1 MKTKISLVSSVLSAL
16 LLAGC
21 ATDTY
26 VSQENRDKFAG
37 LDVSKFL
44 ISECLA
50 PEREVHIAIAE
61 HFAFDKYKLRDLD
74 KINLDTFVKEIRG
87 LKGRITIV
95 GHTDYKGS
103 LEYNERLSQRR
114 AKSVADY
121 LQTHLNPKQYDWEVK
136 HLGET
141 QPLLLGKTD
150 KDRAE
155 NRRAFIVF
163 EEAQKYEEMP
173 FCEPP
178 KPERKVYMA
187 MTPHFDFDKSVLKPD
202 DLTQLDEFAAQLSDL
217 QGSIMVAGHT
227 DQAGSVSYNEKLAER
242 RAETVV
248 KYLKTKLDPKQFI
261 WEVKSFGKLQ
271 PAINERSEKADALNR
286 RAFIVFKESDITAD
300 QQTLSG
306 SEQKVFS
313 DAEPQA
319 STIDSDQQS
328 SSKNQ

>member
-1 MKTKISLVSSVLSAL
+1 MKTKIGLVSSVLSAL
-16 LLAGC
+16 LLIGC

-74 KINLDTFVKEIRG
+74 KINLDSFVEEIGG

-121 LQTHLNPKQYDWEVK
+121 LQTHLEPKQYDWEVK

-173 FCEPP
+173 FCEPA

-187 MTPHFDFDKSVLKPD
+187 ITPHFDFDKSVLKPE
-202 DLTQLDEFAAQLSDL
+202 DLTQLDDFASQLSGL
-217 QGSIMVAGHT
+217 QGNIMVAGHT

-286 RAFIVFKESDITAD
+286 RAFIVFKESDITAE
-300 QQTLSG
+300 QQTLTG
-306 SEQKVFS
+306 SEQEFLRSESEKKLGN
-313 DAEPQA
+313 D
-319 STIDSDQQS
+319 
-328 SSKNQ
+328 

>member
-1 MKTKISLVSSVLSAL
+1 MKTKICLLSGVLSAL
-16 LLAGC
+16 LLSGC

-26 VSQENRDKFAG
+26 VSQENRDKFSG

-50 PEREVHIAIAE
+50 PEREVHIMVAE
-61 HFAFDKYKLRDLD
+61 HFEFDKYKIRDVD
-74 KINLDTFVKEIRG
+74 ATNLNAFVGDIRG

-114 AKSVADY
+114 AQSVENY
-121 LQTHLNPKQYDWEVK
+121 LKGHLNPVNFDWEVK
-136 HLGET
+136 HFGKT

-150 KDRAE
+150 EDRAE

-187 MTPHFDFDKSVLKPD
+187 MTPYFDFDKSVLKPE
-202 DLTQLDEFAAQLSDL
+202 DLTQLDDFAAKLSGL

-227 DQAGSVSYNEKLAER
+227 DQVGSLSYNEKLAER

-248 KYLKTKLDPKQFI
+248 DYLKAKLDPKQFI

-271 PAINERSEKADALNR
+271 PAVNERSPKADTLNR
-286 RAFIVFKESDITAD
+286 RAFIVFKESDITAE
-300 QQTLSG
+300 QQSISG
-306 SEQKVFS
+306 SVQPSEVDRQ
-313 DAEPQA
+313 
-319 STIDSDQQS
+319 
-328 SSKNQ
+328 

>member
-1 MKTKISLVSSVLSAL
+1 MKTIIFLISAVMSTSLLS
-16 LLAGC
+16 GC

-37 LDVSKFL
+37 IDVSKFL

-61 HFAFDKYKLRDLD
+61 HFAFDKYQLRDLD
-74 KINLDTFVKEIRG
+74 KINLDSFVEEIRG

-103 LEYNERLSQRR
+103 QEYNERLSQRR

-121 LQTHLNPKQYDWEVK
+121 LQTHLDPKNYDWEVK

-187 MTPHFDFDKSVLKPD
+187 ITPHFDFDKSVLKPE
-202 DLTQLDEFAAQLSDL
+202 DLTQLDDFASQLNGL
-217 QGSIMVAGHT
+217 QGNVMVAGHT

-248 KYLKTKLDPKQFI
+248 EYLKTKLDPKQFI

-286 RAFIVFKESDITAD
+286 RAFIVFKESDITAE
-300 QQTLSG
+300 QQTLTG
-306 SEQKVFS
+306 SEQEFLRSESEKKLGN
-313 DAEPQA
+313 D
-319 STIDSDQQS
+319 
-328 SSKNQ
+328 